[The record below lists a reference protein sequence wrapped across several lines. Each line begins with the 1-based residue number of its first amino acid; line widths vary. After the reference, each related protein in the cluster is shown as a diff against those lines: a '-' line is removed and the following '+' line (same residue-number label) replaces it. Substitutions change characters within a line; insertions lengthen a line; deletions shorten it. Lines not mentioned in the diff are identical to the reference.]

1 MNRPLRFLP
10 LLILLAFVIAVAWRL
25 SRPDD
30 EKIPSQ
36 MIGKQVPAFALSAA
50 LPGKQGL
57 SSADLTKGQP
67 RMINVFA
74 SWCVP
79 CIAEA
84 PQLMAMSRRGV
95 PIDAIA
101 IRDRP
106 QDIQMFLSRW
116 GDPYR
121 NVALDAD
128 SSLQLAIGSSGVPET
143 FVIDGRGTIRFQHI
157 GPITDADMA
166 RLIQEY
172 EAARVPS

>member
-1 MNRPLRFLP
+1 MTRAIRFIPLVL
-10 LLILLAFVIAVAWRL
+10 LLAFVGFAAWRL
-25 SRPDD
+25 INPAETAVRSKLEGQP
-30 EKIPSQ
+30 
-36 MIGKQVPAFALSAA
+36 VPAFALPPAV
-50 LPGKQGL
+50 PGHASF
-57 SSADLTKGQP
+57 SSAELATGKP
-67 RMINVFA
+67 RIVNFFA

-84 PQLMAMSRRGV
+84 PQLMAMARRGI
-95 PIDAIA
+95 PIDAVA

-106 QDIQMFLSRW
+106 QDIQMFLGRW

-121 NVALDAD
+121 NIALDAD

-172 EAARVPS
+172 EAARAPS